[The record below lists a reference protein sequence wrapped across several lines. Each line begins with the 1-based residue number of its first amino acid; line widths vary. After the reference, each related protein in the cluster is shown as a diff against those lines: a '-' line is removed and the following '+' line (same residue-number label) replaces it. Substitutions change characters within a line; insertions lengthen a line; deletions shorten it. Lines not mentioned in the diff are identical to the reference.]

1 MLRVLGRGDFDK
13 LLAFFQG
20 LTEEDRLFLRDNILD
35 PNLVRRWT
43 ENVDL
48 ARVIPIVAEHGGA
61 IVADGTLHTSPH
73 GWSQHVGLVRLVVAK
88 SHRDVGLGTLI
99 ARELVAH
106 AEERGLEKL
115 QANVIEDDRAMFNMF
130 AAMGVCKEA
139 VIREAVKDRHG
150 KKRNLAILIND
161 VANVERAL
169 EDWVSDNMI
178 PAFRVPGAGA

>member
-1 MLRVLGRGDFDK
+1 MSR
-13 LLAFFQG
+13 Q
-20 LTEEDRLFLRDNILD
+20 EILISD
-35 PNLVRRWT
+35 
-43 ENVDL
+43 
-48 ARVIPIVAEHGGA
+48 
-61 IVADGTLHTSPH
+61 
-73 GWSQHVGLVRLVVAK
+73 
-88 SHRDVGLGTLI
+88 
-99 ARELVAH
+99 
-106 AEERGLEKL
+106 L

-130 AAMGVCKEA
+130 AAMGFCKEA